1 MTLRILI
8 AADGS
13 PYTRHAARHVIDHL
27 DWYAGTPDIHLL
39 HVEPALP
46 YPRAQAAVGK
56 AAVLAYQRDESEAA
70 LAVAETELDRAGVR
84 YRTAWRVGDIVTE
97 IGAYVKANRIDLLV
111 MGSRG
116 KGAIASL
123 ALGSVTQ
130 KCLALLEVPVLV
142 LRGAD
147 QKPATKSASTATK
160 VPASATP

>member
-1 MTLRILI
+1 MTIRILI

-27 DWYAGTPDIHLL
+27 DWYAVTPDIHLL
-39 HVEPALP
+39 HVEPPLP
-46 YPRAQAAVGK
+46 YPGAQAAVGK

-70 LAVAETELDRAGVR
+70 LAVAEAELDRAGVR
-84 YRTAWRVGDIVTE
+84 YRSAWRVGDIVAE
-97 IGAYVKANRIDLLV
+97 LGAYVAANRIELMV

-130 KCLALLEVPVLV
+130 KCLALLDVPVLV
-142 LRGAD
+142 LRGAEP
-147 QKPATKSASTATK
+147 KAAAKSAT
-160 VPASATP
+160 SATELPVT